1 MPIVAS
7 AGQTIYAANIN
18 TIGLVGSVVSTGSN
32 GTVTSGTTE
41 TVDAVLGTLTFT
53 ALASRTY
60 RINLHGRGLSGSVTA
75 DRFSVKFRYTIDGST
90 PTASSTLADHDH
102 AYLIGAVTG
111 TNGVSTFSYQALIVP
126 GAATVK
132 VVVTTTRTVGTGTA
146 TPVGACQFWA
156 EAI

>member
-18 TIGLVGSVVSTGSN
+18 TIGLVGSIVSTGSN

-53 ALASRTY
+53 ALAARTY
-60 RINLHGRGLSGSVTA
+60 RVNLIGRGLSASVSG
-75 DRFSVKFRYTIDGST
+75 DRFSVKFRYTTDGST
-90 PTASSTLADHDH
+90 PTAASTLLDHDSTWY
-102 AYLIGAVTG
+102 AP
-111 TNGVSTFSYQALIVP
+111 GVGSNFTSTVPHQAAFTP

-132 VVVTTTRTVGTGTA
+132 VVVTVTRVNGTGTA
-146 TPVGACQFWA
+146 TPIGSCQFFA
-156 EAI
+156 EAL